1 MTEEQLYKRL
11 HDSAYDM
18 VMESAARGVDL
29 SYNIAWMRVVGRY
42 NRDQKRWIREW
53 RERERNK
60 KKGEKMSVRLF

>member
-1 MTEEQLYKRL
+1 
-11 HDSAYDM
+11 M